1 MDYMKQT
8 FSQAKEA
15 SNYDQGLRA
24 YMLGVYNYM
33 AMALGITGLV
43 AFLIAAVP
51 DLFNLINNT
60 PLKWVVAF
68 APLVMVFFV
77 MPRIMSYSLQSVQMM
92 FWLFAGLM
100 GASLSWVFA
109 YYTGTSIARVLFIT
123 AGVFGGMSLYGYTT
137 KRDLTTMGSFLIMG
151 LIGIIIASLVNIFL
165 QSSAMQFAVSL
176 LGVAIFMGLTA
187 YDTQRLKDI
196 YYQVAGNSELAAKFA
211 IFGAFVLYM
220 DFINLFLQLL
230 HFFGER
236 K

>member
-8 FSQAKEA
+8 YSQAREA
-15 SNYDQGLRA
+15 SHYDQGLRE

-33 AMALGITGLV
+33 AIALGITGLV
-43 AFLIAAVP
+43 AFLIASVP

-68 APLVMVFFV
+68 APLVMVMFV
-77 MPRIMSYSLQSVQMM
+77 MPRLMSYTIQGAQMM
-92 FWLFAGLM
+92 FWLFAALM

-109 YYTGTSIARVLFIT
+109 VYTGTSIARVLFIT
-123 AGVFGGMSLYGYTT
+123 AAVFGSMSLYGYTT
-137 KRDLTTMGSFLIMG
+137 KRDLTSMGSFLIMG

-165 QSSAMQFAVSL
+165 QSSALQFAVSL

-196 YYQVAGNSELAAKFA
+196 YYQVASSGELAAKFA
-211 IFGAFVLYM
+211 IFGALSLYM